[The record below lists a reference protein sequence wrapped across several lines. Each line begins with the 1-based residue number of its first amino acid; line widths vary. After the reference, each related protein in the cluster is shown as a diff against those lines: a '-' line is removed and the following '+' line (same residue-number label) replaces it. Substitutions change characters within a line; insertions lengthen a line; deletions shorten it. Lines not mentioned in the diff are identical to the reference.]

1 MNDVVLPIFIVVFL
15 PVVIVLIVQIFR
27 NRNLARKT
35 DVVKLA
41 IEKGA
46 NLDVNKM
53 MEALESTGK
62 RRKGPVSK
70 SQYLLEKMTTG
81 IILFLAG
88 LAVILVTA
96 LTGSIVPEG
105 KWALEALLKAYMSY
119 TSFEGRSRFSTWLF
133 RIAYN
138 CFCDWKKSRRLPV
151 GKMPDDRI
159 SDDASDKAFAHQKL
173 YLAINSLSDR
183 ERTAVLL
190 FYMEDKSVKDIEAIT
205 GMSSAA
211 VRTLLFR
218 ARRHLKDFLGKDSV

>member
-1 MNDVVLPIFIVVFL
+1 MDLNVLSFMNDVVLPIFIVVFL

-35 DVVKLA
+35 DVIKLA

-62 RRKGPVSK
+62 RRKGPVGK

-96 LTGSIVPEG
+96 LTGSCDGDRV
-105 KWALEALLKAYMSY
+105 AADDLAQEALLKAYMSY
-119 TSFEGRSRFSTWLF
+119 TSFEGR
-133 RIAYN
+133 
-138 CFCDWKKSRRLPV
+138 
-151 GKMPDDRI
+151 
-159 SDDASDKAFAHQKL
+159 
-173 YLAINSLSDR
+173 
-183 ERTAVLL
+183 
-190 FYMEDKSVKDIEAIT
+190 
-205 GMSSAA
+205 
-211 VRTLLFR
+211 
-218 ARRHLKDFLGKDSV
+218 

>member
-1 MNDVVLPIFIVVFL
+1 MDLNVLSFMNDVVLPIFIVVFL

-41 IEKGA
+41 IEKGG

-88 LAVILVTA
+88 LAVIIVAA
-96 LTGSIVPEG
+96 LTGAIVPEG
-105 KWALEALLKAYMSY
+105 KWAFYLFGTVVSIVGAGLLTM
-119 TSFEGRSRFSTWLF
+119 FFVGR
-133 RIAYN
+133 
-138 CFCDWKKSRRLPV
+138 
-151 GKMPDDRI
+151 KMLPDD
-159 SDDASDKAFAHQKL
+159 K
-173 YLAINSLSDR
+173 N
-183 ERTAVLL
+183 E
-190 FYMEDKSVKDIEAIT
+190 
-205 GMSSAA
+205 
-211 VRTLLFR
+211 
-218 ARRHLKDFLGKDSV
+218 

>member
-1 MNDVVLPIFIVVFL
+1 MDLNVLSFMNDVVLPIFIVVFL

-35 DVVKLA
+35 DVIKLA

-62 RRKGPVSK
+62 RRKGPVGK

-105 KWALEALLKAYMSY
+105 KWAFYLFGTVVSIVGAGLLTM
-119 TSFEGRSRFSTWLF
+119 FFVGR
-133 RIAYN
+133 
-138 CFCDWKKSRRLPV
+138 KMLPE
-151 GKMPDDRI
+151 
-159 SDDASDKAFAHQKL
+159 DKA
-173 YLAINSLSDR
+173 
-183 ERTAVLL
+183 E
-190 FYMEDKSVKDIEAIT
+190 
-205 GMSSAA
+205 
-211 VRTLLFR
+211 
-218 ARRHLKDFLGKDSV
+218 

>member
-1 MNDVVLPIFIVVFL
+1 MDLNVLSFMNDVVLPIFIVVFL

-35 DVVKLA
+35 DVIKLA

-62 RRKGPVSK
+62 RRKGPVGK

-105 KWALEALLKAYMSY
+105 KWAFYLFGTIVSIVGAGLLIMFFA
-119 TSFEGRSRFSTWLF
+119 GR
-133 RIAYN
+133 
-138 CFCDWKKSRRLPV
+138 KMLPE
-151 GKMPDDRI
+151 
-159 SDDASDKAFAHQKL
+159 DKA
-173 YLAINSLSDR
+173 
-183 ERTAVLL
+183 E
-190 FYMEDKSVKDIEAIT
+190 
-205 GMSSAA
+205 
-211 VRTLLFR
+211 
-218 ARRHLKDFLGKDSV
+218 

>member
-1 MNDVVLPIFIVVFL
+1 MDLNVLSFMNDVVLPIFIVVFL

-35 DVVKLA
+35 DVIKLA

-62 RRKGPVSK
+62 RRKGPVGK

-105 KWALEALLKAYMSY
+105 KWAFYLFGTVVSIVGAGLLTM
-119 TSFEGRSRFSTWLF
+119 FFVGR
-133 RIAYN
+133 
-138 CFCDWKKSRRLPV
+138 
-151 GKMPDDRI
+151 KMLPDD
-159 SDDASDKAFAHQKL
+159 K
-173 YLAINSLSDR
+173 N
-183 ERTAVLL
+183 E
-190 FYMEDKSVKDIEAIT
+190 
-205 GMSSAA
+205 
-211 VRTLLFR
+211 
-218 ARRHLKDFLGKDSV
+218 

>member
-1 MNDVVLPIFIVVFL
+1 MDLNVLSFMNDVVLPIFIVVFL

-105 KWALEALLKAYMSY
+105 KWAFYLFGTVVSIVGAGLLIM
-119 TSFEGRSRFSTWLF
+119 FFVGR
-133 RIAYN
+133 
-138 CFCDWKKSRRLPV
+138 KMLPE
-151 GKMPDDRI
+151 
-159 SDDASDKAFAHQKL
+159 DKA
-173 YLAINSLSDR
+173 
-183 ERTAVLL
+183 E
-190 FYMEDKSVKDIEAIT
+190 
-205 GMSSAA
+205 
-211 VRTLLFR
+211 
-218 ARRHLKDFLGKDSV
+218 

>member
-1 MNDVVLPIFIVVFL
+1 MDLNVLSFMNDVVLPIFIVVFL

-35 DVVKLA
+35 DVIKLA

-62 RRKGPVSK
+62 RRKGPVGK

-105 KWALEALLKAYMSY
+105 KWAFYLFGTVVSIVGAGLLTM
-119 TSFEGRSRFSTWLF
+119 FFVGR
-133 RIAYN
+133 
-138 CFCDWKKSRRLPV
+138 
-151 GKMPDDRI
+151 KMFPE
-159 SDDASDKAFAHQKL
+159 DKA
-173 YLAINSLSDR
+173 
-183 ERTAVLL
+183 E
-190 FYMEDKSVKDIEAIT
+190 
-205 GMSSAA
+205 
-211 VRTLLFR
+211 
-218 ARRHLKDFLGKDSV
+218 

>member
-1 MNDVVLPIFIVVFL
+1 MSFMNDVVLPIFIVVFL

-35 DVVKLA
+35 DVIKLA

-62 RRKGPVSK
+62 RRKGPVGK

-105 KWALEALLKAYMSY
+105 KWAFYLFGTVVSIVGAGLLTM
-119 TSFEGRSRFSTWLF
+119 FFVGR
-133 RIAYN
+133 
-138 CFCDWKKSRRLPV
+138 KMLP
-151 GKMPDDRI
+151 
-159 SDDASDKAFAHQKL
+159 
-173 YLAINSLSDR
+173 
-183 ERTAVLL
+183 
-190 FYMEDKSVKDIEAIT
+190 EDKNE
-205 GMSSAA
+205 
-211 VRTLLFR
+211 
-218 ARRHLKDFLGKDSV
+218 

>member
-1 MNDVVLPIFIVVFL
+1 MDLNVLSFMNDVVLPIFIVVFL

-35 DVVKLA
+35 DVIKLA

-62 RRKGPVSK
+62 RRKGPVGK

-105 KWALEALLKAYMSY
+105 KWAFYLFGTVVSIVGAGLLTM
-119 TSFEGRSRFSTWLF
+119 FFVGRQML
-133 RIAYN
+133 
-138 CFCDWKKSRRLPV
+138 
-151 GKMPDDRI
+151 PDD
-159 SDDASDKAFAHQKL
+159 K
-173 YLAINSLSDR
+173 N
-183 ERTAVLL
+183 E
-190 FYMEDKSVKDIEAIT
+190 
-205 GMSSAA
+205 
-211 VRTLLFR
+211 
-218 ARRHLKDFLGKDSV
+218 

>member
-1 MNDVVLPIFIVVFL
+1 MSFMNDVVLPIFIVVFL

-35 DVVKLA
+35 DVIKLA

-62 RRKGPVSK
+62 RRKGPVGK

-105 KWALEALLKAYMSY
+105 KWAFYLFGTVVSIVGAGLLTM
-119 TSFEGRSRFSTWLF
+119 FFVGR
-133 RIAYN
+133 
-138 CFCDWKKSRRLPV
+138 
-151 GKMPDDRI
+151 KMLPDD
-159 SDDASDKAFAHQKL
+159 K
-173 YLAINSLSDR
+173 N
-183 ERTAVLL
+183 E
-190 FYMEDKSVKDIEAIT
+190 
-205 GMSSAA
+205 
-211 VRTLLFR
+211 
-218 ARRHLKDFLGKDSV
+218 

>member
-1 MNDVVLPIFIVVFL
+1 MDLNVLSFMNDVVLPIFIVVFL

-35 DVVKLA
+35 DVIKLA

-62 RRKGPVSK
+62 RRKGPVGK

-105 KWALEALLKAYMSY
+105 KWAFYLFGTVVSIVGAGLLTM
-119 TSFEGRSRFSTWLF
+119 FFVGRKL
-133 RIAYN
+133 
-138 CFCDWKKSRRLPV
+138 L
-151 GKMPDDRI
+151 PDD
-159 SDDASDKAFAHQKL
+159 K
-173 YLAINSLSDR
+173 N
-183 ERTAVLL
+183 E
-190 FYMEDKSVKDIEAIT
+190 
-205 GMSSAA
+205 
-211 VRTLLFR
+211 
-218 ARRHLKDFLGKDSV
+218 

>member
-1 MNDVVLPIFIVVFL
+1 MDLNVLSFMNDVVLPIFIVVFL

-35 DVVKLA
+35 DVIKLA

-53 MEALESTGK
+53 METLESTGK
-62 RRKGPVSK
+62 RRKGPVGK

-105 KWALEALLKAYMSY
+105 KWAFYLFGTVVSIVGAGLLTM
-119 TSFEGRSRFSTWLF
+119 FFVGR
-133 RIAYN
+133 
-138 CFCDWKKSRRLPV
+138 
-151 GKMPDDRI
+151 KMLPDD
-159 SDDASDKAFAHQKL
+159 K
-173 YLAINSLSDR
+173 N
-183 ERTAVLL
+183 E
-190 FYMEDKSVKDIEAIT
+190 
-205 GMSSAA
+205 
-211 VRTLLFR
+211 
-218 ARRHLKDFLGKDSV
+218 

>member
-1 MNDVVLPIFIVVFL
+1 MDLNVLSFMNDVVLPIFIVVFL

-35 DVVKLA
+35 DVIKLA

-62 RRKGPVSK
+62 RRKGPVGK

-88 LAVILVTA
+88 LAVILATA

-105 KWALEALLKAYMSY
+105 KWAFYLFGTVVSIVGAGLLTM
-119 TSFEGRSRFSTWLF
+119 FFVGR
-133 RIAYN
+133 
-138 CFCDWKKSRRLPV
+138 
-151 GKMPDDRI
+151 KMLPDD
-159 SDDASDKAFAHQKL
+159 K
-173 YLAINSLSDR
+173 N
-183 ERTAVLL
+183 E
-190 FYMEDKSVKDIEAIT
+190 
-205 GMSSAA
+205 
-211 VRTLLFR
+211 
-218 ARRHLKDFLGKDSV
+218 